1 MAYRFVRLGE
11 TKNYAGPNAPD
22 TPTAVLRATAAVP
35 VGNDDPSDHSNLD
48 LAANSD
54 PAYVGNMDYGAVW
67 IFSDTTSTS
76 SIRVKGGPTSTGPWV
91 ILDGGAIANTAL
103 ATPTVVDIF
112 ANGRPEYVIVT
123 TATWSAGNPRA
134 ILVGGAY

>member
-1 MAYRFVRLGE
+1 
-11 TKNYAGPNAPD
+11 
-22 TPTAVLRATAAVP
+22 
-35 VGNDDPSDHSNLD
+35 LD
-48 LAANSD
+48 R
-54 PAYVGNMDYGAVW
+54 G
-67 IFSDTTSTS
+67 T
-76 SIRVKGGPTSTGPWV
+76 
-91 ILDGGAIANTAL
+91 IANTAL